1 MKYKFVGDGACVP
14 GLPLDI
20 TAEEVSQ
27 FNVEERQAFDAAL
40 TSGAY
45 VEIGEEP
52 KPARAPKSK
61 KSESVSDEGAQP

>member
-1 MKYKFVGDGACVP
+1 MKYKFAGDGACVP

-20 TAEEVSQ
+20 TEEEVSQ
-27 FNVEERQAFDAAL
+27 FNVEQRQAFEAAL
-40 TSGAY
+40 ASGAY

-61 KSESVSDEGAQP
+61 KSEPGSDEGA